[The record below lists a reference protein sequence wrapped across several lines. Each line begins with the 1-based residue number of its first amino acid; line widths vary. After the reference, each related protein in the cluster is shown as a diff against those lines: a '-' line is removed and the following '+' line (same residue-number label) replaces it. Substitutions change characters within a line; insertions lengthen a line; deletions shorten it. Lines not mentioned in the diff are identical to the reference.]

1 MKACSISRQPSFR
14 RIGKLGLSSGMR
26 DKKRGKERKREKER
40 EREKRRGKERKR
52 EKKRG
57 KEREREK
64 KRGKG
69 DQRER
74 YPKERGALNFCRE
87 KDPYN
92 SRFSLMTF
100 VDGLFHENRQQCDL
114 PFV

>member
-40 EREKRRGKERKR
+40 KGEGKR
-52 EKKRG
+52 EKRG

-64 KRGKG
+64 KREK
-69 DQRER
+69 DRER
-74 YPKERGALNFCRE
+74 ERKREKERERRPKGKISKRE
-87 KDPYN
+87 GGFKLLQGER
-92 SRFSLMTF
+92 SI
-100 VDGLFHENRQQCDL
+100 
-114 PFV
+114 